1 MNKIKNANFFKKPL
15 PTAPQNGP
23 TAQQPQQTPAPQ
35 APQPAAAQ
43 QAQPQPP
50 RIIHISSELLDEVKK
65 TIALLKE
72 QELPVHAKQV
82 AQLCGNVLN
91 ERFAIAVVGEFSK
104 GKSTLINRLVNAE
117 VLPTSVLPTTAL
129 LTRIRYGAQPK
140 LTAVNKSGQRRAM
153 PLQPQSWE
161 GLTATN
167 FGDREPEGFVEV
179 ELPNTWLGQNNI
191 EVIDTPGA
199 GDLEASRAAV
209 IERCLM
215 GAEACVVVM
224 AATKLLSITERE
236 FIRKKLLS
244 RNIPFM
250 AIALTHM
257 DQVPAEERVNVIDY
271 LYKQLEGMK
280 LKVPVFVADDDV
292 HLPGS
297 VYDDICG
304 FDCLRKMVASWM
316 IHPERRELTEQWL
329 KTNVADV
336 LGNALATLQQQQA
349 FLQAKDSE
357 REQLIA
363 RRNNALAQIDS
374 KWKELRDE
382 METRCNRCIQQF
394 NTRAAECGDTII
406 ETLQHEVGRQPNP
419 KQWVDEEYAYRVKR
433 ELSAVSLALDQR
445 VAHSLNVDL
454 KWLNEQISRQFQM
467 VLNIRPD
474 DLNSKEE
481 LQPDVNERAVRL
493 QDIKDQS
500 TKATILTTCATLGTA
515 LMLGVSG
522 AAPLILATMGV
533 GTGANL
539 LSRRMLDKKAK
550 EQQQKIKELIAT
562 EVKRIM
568 QEASADSE
576 VKIRLLYNDIIRQSR
591 NVENRWM
598 QAQRDLIRQ
607 TTEGNVDEARQ
618 KVKGRIEALTQA
630 CETLHNA

>member
-15 PTAPQNGP
+15 PTAPQNRP

-117 VLPTSVLPTTAL
+117 VLPTAALPTTAL

-161 GLTATN
+161 GLTTTN

>member
-117 VLPTSVLPTTAL
+117 VLPTAALPTTAL

-161 GLTATN
+161 GLTAAN

-297 VYDDICG
+297 VYDNICG

>member
-1 MNKIKNANFFKKPL
+1 M
-15 PTAPQNGP
+15 
-23 TAQQPQQTPAPQ
+23 
-35 APQPAAAQ
+35 
-43 QAQPQPP
+43 
-50 RIIHISSELLDEVKK
+50 
-65 TIALLKE
+65 
-72 QELPVHAKQV
+72 
-82 AQLCGNVLN
+82 
-91 ERFAIAVVGEFSK
+91 
-104 GKSTLINRLVNAE
+104 
-117 VLPTSVLPTTAL
+117 
-129 LTRIRYGAQPK
+129 
-140 LTAVNKSGQRRAM
+140 
-153 PLQPQSWE
+153 
-161 GLTATN
+161 
-167 FGDREPEGFVEV
+167 

-215 GAEACVVVM
+215 GAEACLVVM

>member
-15 PTAPQNGP
+15 PTAPQNRP

-117 VLPTSVLPTTAL
+117 VLPTAALPTTAL

-161 GLTATN
+161 GLTTAN

>member
-117 VLPTSVLPTTAL
+117 VLPTAALPTTAL

-161 GLTATN
+161 GLTTAN